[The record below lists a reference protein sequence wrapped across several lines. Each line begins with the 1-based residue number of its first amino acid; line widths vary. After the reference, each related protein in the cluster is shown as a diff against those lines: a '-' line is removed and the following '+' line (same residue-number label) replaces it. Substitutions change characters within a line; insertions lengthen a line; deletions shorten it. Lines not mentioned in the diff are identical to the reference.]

1 MYLVVARATHHISG
15 LVIDEDQN
23 DIGLSV
29 AHGNYRVKITVS
41 HKADGLQT
49 PACSGERNE
58 NGGVIFSDRLPAAI
72 TATIV
77 IEARDKPLNI

>member
-1 MYLVVARATHHISG
+1 M
-15 LVIDEDQN
+15 
-23 DIGLSV
+23 
-29 AHGNYRVKITVS
+29 KITVS

-49 PACSGERNE
+49 AACSGERNE